1 MFVVDSPG
9 FKSVLRRLCWWR
21 GAAAPCSGKK
31 LLIEQVLDDVSW
43 PPIGQT
49 QTTTTATTTTTTITA
64 SNDIVQHNVDTNMT
78 QTQCY

>member
-1 MFVVDSPG
+1 M
-9 FKSVLRRLCWWR
+9 
-21 GAAAPCSGKK
+21 
-31 LLIEQVLDDVSW
+31 LDDVSW